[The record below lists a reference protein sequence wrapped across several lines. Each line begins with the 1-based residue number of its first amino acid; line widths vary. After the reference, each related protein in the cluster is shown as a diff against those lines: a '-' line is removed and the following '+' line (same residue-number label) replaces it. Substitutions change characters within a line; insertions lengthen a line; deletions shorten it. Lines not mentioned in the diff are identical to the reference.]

1 MNLVYLLSLLKNIRK
16 RFNLMNRFAPLFV
29 IIAASFWGI
38 DSILLRPHLYTLPV
52 PIVVFLESIIV
63 AVILTPILFKKHS
76 DLKNLKTKDVLAFL
90 GVAFFGG
97 ALGTMAITKALFYV
111 EYVNLSIVVLMQKLQ
126 PVFAIILATLI
137 LKEKLPKNFLKWAGV
152 SIFAALIMTFGLDI
166 KNLNIGN
173 HTIEAALFA
182 VLAAFSFGFSTVL
195 SKRALK
201 NITYEIGTYLRF
213 VTTSIIMFI
222 VVLFAGDFSAVSE
235 VTEFQW
241 IIFGIIAFTS
251 GGLAIFMYYY
261 GLKRISASVATIAE
275 LSFPLTAILL
285 EYFLHDNLLDWLQ
298 WIGAIVLIYSIYRVS
313 KLSFSK

>member
-1 MNLVYLLSLLKNIRK
+1 
-16 RFNLMNRFAPLFV
+16 MNRFAPLFV

-52 PIVVFLESIIV
+52 PLVVFLESIIV
-63 AVILTPILFKKHS
+63 AVLLTPILFKKYT
-76 DLKNLKTKDVLAFL
+76 DLRNLKTKDILAFL
-90 GVAFFGG
+90 GVALFGG

-111 EYVNLSIVVLMQKLQ
+111 DYVNLSIVVLMQKLQ
-126 PVFAIILATLI
+126 PVFALILASLL
-137 LKEKLPKNFLKWAGV
+137 LKEKLPEDFFKWATL
-152 SIFAALIMTFGLDI
+152 SIIGALLMTFGLNI
-166 KNLNIGN
+166 PNLDTGDQTLI
-173 HTIEAALFA
+173 AALFA
-182 VLAAFSFGFSTVL
+182 LLAAFSFGFSTVL

-213 VTTSIIMFI
+213 VATSIIMFL
-222 VVLFAGDFSAVSE
+222 VVLSVGDFSSVNE

-251 GGLAIFMYYY
+251 GGLAIFLYYY

-285 EYFLHDNLLDWLQ
+285 EYFLHDNMLDWLQ
-298 WIGAIVLIYSIYRVS
+298 WVGTLILIYSIIRVS
-313 KLSFSK
+313 KLSFTK

>member
-1 MNLVYLLSLLKNIRK
+1 
-16 RFNLMNRFAPLFV
+16 MNRFAPFFV

-52 PIVVFLESIIV
+52 PLVVFLESTIV
-63 AVILTPILFKKHS
+63 AILLTPILFKKYI
-76 DLKNLKTKDVLAFL
+76 NLKKLKIKDFLAFF
-90 GVAFFGG
+90 GVALFGG

-111 EYVNLSIVVLMQKLQ
+111 DYVNLSVVVLMQKLQ
-126 PVFAIILATLI
+126 PVFAIILATLL
-137 LKEKLPKNFLKWAGV
+137 LKEKLPKDFMKWATL
-152 SIFAALIMTFGLDI
+152 SIIGAFLMTFGLNI
-166 KNLNIGN
+166 PNLDTGD
-173 HTIEAALFA
+173 HTLAAALFA
-182 VLAAFSFGFSTVL
+182 LLAAFSFGFSTVL

-213 VTTSIIMFI
+213 VTTSIIMFFT
-222 VVLFAGDFSAVSE
+222 VLLVGDFSVIKE

-251 GGLAIFMYYY
+251 GGFAIFLYYY

-298 WIGAIVLIYSIYRVS
+298 WIGTIILIYSIIRVS
-313 KLSFSK
+313 KLSFNS

>member
-1 MNLVYLLSLLKNIRK
+1 
-16 RFNLMNRFAPLFV
+16 MNRFAPLFV

-52 PIVVFLESIIV
+52 PLVVFIESIIV
-63 AVILTPILFKKHS
+63 ATLLTPILFKKYS
-76 DLKNLKTKDVLAFL
+76 DLRNLKTKDLF
-90 GVAFFGG
+90 AFFGVALFGG
-97 ALGTMAITKALFYV
+97 AIGTMAITKALFYV
-111 EYVNLSIVVLMQKLQ
+111 DYVNLSVVVLMQKLQ
-126 PVFAIILATLI
+126 PVFAIILATLL
-137 LKEKLPKNFLKWAGV
+137 LKERLPKDFFKWGSL
-152 SIFAALIMTFGLDI
+152 SIIGAILMTFGLNI
-166 KNLNIGN
+166 PNLDTGD
-173 HTIEAALFA
+173 HTVAAALFA
-182 VLAAFSFGFSTVL
+182 LLAAFSFGFSTVL

-213 VTTSIIMFI
+213 VATSIIMFL
-222 VVLFAGDFSAVSE
+222 VVLLVGDFSAVTE

-251 GGLAIFMYYY
+251 GGFAIFLYYY

-298 WIGAIVLIYSIYRVS
+298 WIGTIILIYSIIRVS
-313 KLSFSK
+313 KLSFNS